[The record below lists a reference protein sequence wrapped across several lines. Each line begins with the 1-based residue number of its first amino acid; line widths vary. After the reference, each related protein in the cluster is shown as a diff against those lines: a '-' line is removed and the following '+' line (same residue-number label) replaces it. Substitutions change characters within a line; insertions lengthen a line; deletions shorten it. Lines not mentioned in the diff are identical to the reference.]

1 MVKVCGL
8 TDAVVPQ
15 VSGQTLPL
23 VLGIVLPLPLLE
35 LLTGQILVLSLPLE
49 TKHRREFNE
58 FKAER
63 NVSLFLST
71 VMINGN
77 TRYSQVSYT
86 ERKNSCDTT
95 DR

>member
-15 VSGQTLPL
+15 VSSQALPL

-63 NVSLFLST
+63 NVSLFLL
-71 VMINGN
+71 INGN

>member
-15 VSGQTLPL
+15 VSGQALPL

-63 NVSLFLST
+63 NVSLFLL
-71 VMINGN
+71 INGN